1 MLQRKQ
7 IVDLQHRRSCKSV
20 AFAANLR
27 FACTASLYK
36 TVGFVRSRTPF
47 GTQKLRFCNPS
58 ICLLTNPFLLLSKRK
73 RFAGVAQPTALQ
85 TRRVCTQIF
94 DLQSKAVQG
103 YGFVSKRTAKT
114 VKRRS
119 PELAASSPDTRFFH
133 NKAATN
139 CSLVGPSEQLLCVA
153 VGGST
158 ALSHTRR
165 VSA

>member
-1 MLQRKQ
+1 MHAQLRCAA
-7 IVDLQHRRSCKSV
+7 V
-20 AFAANLR
+20 ANLR

-36 TVGFVRSRTPF
+36 TVGFVRNRTTF
-47 GTQKLRFCNPS
+47 GLQIFDLQQKLRFCNPS

-103 YGFVSKRTAKT
+103 YGFVSKRTAKM

-158 ALSHTRR
+158 ALSHPRR